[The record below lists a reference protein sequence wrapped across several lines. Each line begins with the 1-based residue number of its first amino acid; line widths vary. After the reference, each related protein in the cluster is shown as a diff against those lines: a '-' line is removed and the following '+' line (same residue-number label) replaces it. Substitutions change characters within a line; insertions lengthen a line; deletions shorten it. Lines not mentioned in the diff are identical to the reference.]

1 METFALEIF
10 AALAVIWTL
19 AITAIVAE
27 LKQQPESIDNP

>member
-1 METFALEIF
+1 MTI
-10 AALAVIWTL
+10 ALAVAMLVVIWTL